1 MESKQNPVFFQSRRV
16 RYFRLQPP
24 RMQLQSES
32 TQHFVFIS
40 LSSQKEYGQQ
50 KVCLFSSKKAGSEC
64 LRLQNANKMNPSFA
78 EYGGLTCLPVKLSFI
93 PRIGEV
99 TLDTLQGG
107 GVRMN
112 NQRQHRET
120 LKGHISL
127 HLKWSVLELNKK

>member
-1 MESKQNPVFFQSRRV
+1 MESKQNLVFFQSRRV

-24 RMQLQSES
+24 RMQLQSKN
-32 TQHFVFIS
+32 THHFVFIS

-64 LRLQNANKMNPSFA
+64 LRLQNANKVNPSFA

-93 PRIGEV
+93 PRISEV
-99 TLDTLQGG
+99 YLDTLRGG

-112 NQRQHRET
+112 N
-120 LKGHISL
+120 
-127 HLKWSVLELNKK
+127 